1 MASLL
6 AIHDLRVS
14 FATDEGRSGILHGI
28 SLALEPG
35 QTIGV
40 VGESGSGKTVL
51 VRAALGL
58 LDPPFAVD
66 SGRVEYRGRDLLAL
80 GERELE
86 RIRGRDIALTTPEPR
101 KHLNPL
107 TTIGDQIAKVI
118 KAHADTSTGAAME
131 RAVELLR
138 MVGIPDPELRVAGYP
153 HEMSGGMCQRIIIA
167 MALAHDSK
175 ILLIDEP
182 TAGLDV
188 TISRQIL
195 DLVQSLVRERE
206 VAALIV
212 SRDLGVVA
220 HYCQDLAVM
229 YAGRIVE
236 QAGVDAFFHRPA
248 HPYSVHLLRAAAA
261 ARARRGA
268 RRGAAALLP
277 PAAHGCAYAPRCAVA
292 ETACERAVPELAEP
306 EEEPGRR
313 VRCRRAGELA
323 RGEVSA

>member
-1 MASLL
+1 MVSLL
-6 AIHDLRVS
+6 VIDDLHVS
-14 FATDEGRSGILHGI
+14 FETDHGRSAILHGI
-28 SLALEPG
+28 SLNLEPG

-51 VRAALGL
+51 VRAVLGL
-58 LDPPFAVD
+58 LDSPFAVD
-66 SGRVEYRGRDLLAL
+66 RGRIEYEGTNLLEL
-80 GERELE
+80 GEGDLE

-107 TTIGDQIAKVI
+107 TTIGDQIAKVVR
-118 KAHADTSTGAAME
+118 AHSDVAKSTAMA
-131 RAVELLR
+131 RSAELLG
-138 MVGIPDPELRVAGYP
+138 MVGIPDPELRLAGYP
-153 HEMSGGMCQRIIIA
+153 HEMSGGMCQRVIIA

-195 DLVQSLVRERE
+195 DLIRGLVRERR

-220 HYCQDLAVM
+220 HYCRDIAVM

-236 QAGVDAFFHRPA
+236 QADVKTFFRQPL
-248 HPYSVHLLRAAAA
+248 HPYSARLLRAAAA
-261 ARARRGA
+261 ARDQAGGRTEA
-268 RRGAAALLP
+268 TELA
-277 PAAHGCAYAPRCAVA
+277 PAAVRGCAYAPRCSLV
-292 ETACERAVPELAEP
+292 EPVCRESMPELATP
-306 EEEPGRR
+306 ESDRR
-313 VRCRRAGELA
+313 VRCLRAA
-323 RGEVSA
+323 AIAKGEVSV

>member
-1 MASLL
+1 MPALL
-6 AIHDLRVS
+6 AIDDLRVS
-14 FATDEGRSGILHGI
+14 FGTDRGRTGILHGV
-28 SLALEPG
+28 SLDLEPG

-51 VRAALGL
+51 VRAVLGL
-58 LDPPFAVD
+58 LDAPFAID
-66 SGRVEYRGRDLLAL
+66 GGRIEYRGANLLSY

-86 RIRGRDIALTTPEPR
+86 RIRGREIALTTPEPR

-118 KAHADTSTGAAME
+118 RAHSDMSKEAAMA
-131 RAVELLR
+131 RAVELLG
-138 MVGIPDPELRVAGYP
+138 MVGIPDPELRLAGYP

-195 DLVQSLVRERE
+195 DLIRGLVRERG

-220 HYCQDLAVM
+220 HYCRDVAVM

-236 QAGVDAFFHRPA
+236 RANVETFFRQPL
-248 HPYSVHLLRAAAA
+248 HPYGARLLRAAAA
-261 ARARRGA
+261 ARDR
-268 RRGAAALLP
+268 AAGRSEATALLP
-277 PAAHGCAYAPRCAVA
+277 PAPAGCSYAPRC
-292 ETACERAVPELAEP
+292 PLAEP
-306 EEEPGRR
+306 SCEASVPDPVEPASGRW
-313 VRCRRAGELA
+313 VRCLKAAAIANR
-323 RGEVSA
+323 EVTV

>member
-1 MASLL
+1 MSSLL
-6 AIHDLRVS
+6 AIEDLHVS
-14 FATDEGRSGILHGI
+14 FATDRGRTEILHGI
-28 SLALEPG
+28 SLDLEPG

-51 VRAALGL
+51 VRAVLGL
-58 LDPPFAVD
+58 LDAPFAID
-66 SGRVEYRGRDLLAL
+66 GGRIEYEGANLLEH
-80 GERELE
+80 GEAELE
-86 RIRGRDIALTTPEPR
+86 RIRGRAIALTTPEPR

-118 KAHADTSTGAAME
+118 RAHADVSKEAAMA
-131 RAVELLR
+131 RAVELLG
-138 MVGIPDPELRVAGYP
+138 MVGIPDPELRLAGYP

-195 DLVQSLVRERE
+195 DLIRGLVRERG

-220 HYCQDLAVM
+220 HYCRDVAVM

-236 QAGVDAFFHRPA
+236 RSEVRTFFRQPL
-248 HPYSVHLLRAAAA
+248 HPYSARLLRAAAA
-261 ARARRGA
+261 ARDRS
-268 RRGAAALLP
+268 AAGRSEATALLP
-277 PAAHGCAYAPRCAVA
+277 PAAHGCSYAPRC
-292 ETACERAVPELAEP
+292 PLAEP
-306 EEEPGRR
+306 ACAASVPDPAEPASGRW
-313 VRCRRAGELA
+313 VRCLRAA
-323 RGEVSA
+323 AIANGEVAV

>member
-1 MASLL
+1 MPALL
-6 AIHDLRVS
+6 AIDDLHVS
-14 FATDEGRSGILHGI
+14 FETDRGRTGILHGI
-28 SLALEPG
+28 SLDLEPG

-51 VRAALGL
+51 VRAVLGL
-58 LDPPFAVD
+58 LDAPFAID
-66 SGRVEYRGRDLLAL
+66 GGRIEYQGADLLSY

-86 RIRGRDIALTTPEPR
+86 RIRGREIALTTPEPR

-107 TTIGDQIAKVI
+107 TTVGDQIAKVI
-118 KAHADTSTGAAME
+118 RAHSDMSKEAAMA
-131 RAVELLR
+131 RAVELLG
-138 MVGIPDPELRVAGYP
+138 MVGIPDPELRLAGYP

-195 DLVQSLVRERE
+195 DLIRGLVRERG

-220 HYCQDLAVM
+220 HYCRDVAVM

-236 QAGVDAFFHRPA
+236 RAGVETFFRKPL
-248 HPYSVHLLRAAAA
+248 HPYSARLLRAAAA
-261 ARARRGA
+261 ARDQAVGRSEA
-268 RRGAAALLP
+268 TALLP
-277 PAAHGCAYAPRCAVA
+277 PAAHGCSYAPRC
-292 ETACERAVPELAEP
+292 PLAEP
-306 EEEPGRR
+306 ACEASVPDPAEPASGRW
-313 VRCRRAGELA
+313 VRCLRAA
-323 RGEVSA
+323 AIANGEVAV

>member
-1 MASLL
+1 MESLL
-6 AIHDLRVS
+6 AIDDLHVS
-14 FATDEGRSGILHGI
+14 FETDRGRSEILHGI
-28 SLALEPG
+28 SLELEPG

-51 VRAALGL
+51 VRSILGL
-58 LDPPFAVD
+58 LDAPFAVD
-66 SGRVEYRGRDLLAL
+66 AGAVDYEGANLLEL
-80 GERELE
+80 PEGELE

-107 TTIGDQIAKVI
+107 TTIGLQIANVI
-118 KAHADTSTGAAME
+118 RAHSDVSQAAAME
-131 RAVELLR
+131 RAVELLG
-138 MVGIPDPELRVAGYP
+138 MVGIPDPELRLAGYP

-195 DLVQSLVRERE
+195 DLIRGLVRERR

-220 HYCQDLAVM
+220 HYCRDVAVM

-236 QAGVDAFFHRPA
+236 EADVEAFFRQPL
-248 HPYSVHLLRAAAA
+248 HPYSLRLLRAAAA
-261 ARARRGA
+261 ARDRAVGRSEATG
-268 RRGAAALLP
+268 LLP
-277 PAAHGCAYAPRCAVA
+277 PAVEGCAYAPRC
-292 ETACERAVPELAEP
+292 PLAESACRESVP
-306 EEEPGRR
+306 GFSQPAPGRW
-313 VRCRRAGELA
+313 VRCRRAGEIAA
-323 RGEVSA
+323 RNLSI

>member
-1 MASLL
+1 MVALL
-6 AIHDLRVS
+6 VIDDLHVS
-14 FATDEGRSGILHGI
+14 FETDRGRSEILHGI
-28 SLALEPG
+28 SLNLEPG

-51 VRAALGL
+51 VRAILGL
-58 LDPPFAVD
+58 LDAPFAVD
-66 SGRVEYRGRDLLAL
+66 RGRVEYEGVNLLDL
-80 GERELE
+80 GEADLE
-86 RIRGRDIALTTPEPR
+86 RIRGRYIALTTPDPR

-107 TTIGDQIAKVI
+107 TTIGDQIAKVVR
-118 KAHADTSTGAAME
+118 AHSDVAKSTAMA
-131 RAVELLR
+131 RAVELLS
-138 MVGIPDPELRVAGYP
+138 MVGIPDPELRLAGYA

-195 DLVQSLVRERE
+195 DLIRGLVRERH

-220 HYCQDLAVM
+220 HYCRDVAVM

-236 QAGVDAFFHRPA
+236 QTDVNTFFRQPL
-248 HPYSVHLLRAAAA
+248 HPYSVRLLRAAAA
-261 ARARRGA
+261 ARDRRAGGRA
-268 RRGAAALLP
+268 EASGLVPAAAR
-277 PAAHGCAYAPRCAVA
+277 GCAYAPRCSLV
-292 ETACERAVPELAEP
+292 EPMCRESMPELATP
-306 EEEPGRR
+306 ESGRR
-313 VRCRRAGELA
+313 VRCLRADA
-323 RGEVSA
+323 IAKGEVSV